1 MSDSFLHA
9 EKKEH
14 FLPMR
19 NLLIFLWTCCI
30 SMTAIAQETLKL
42 STEKGDYKGGDT
54 IRLEC
59 TVPEWEGTTRLGTL
73 NILVED
79 IRHNNQWRFRYPM
92 VDGYFEAEFVLPPD
106 MPHNQYMITGSLQPR
121 FFQLTGQL
129 LNRVKEDSVRYTL
142 QLEDKSIIAGTLGL
156 NNEGAFRMPRHV
168 FSGRATLYF
177 SAYKPSKGKNTT
189 HIAISTPLDS
199 AYKPLAV
206 ATLPVLI
213 GALPDDAAFIKYGAD
228 TNLIY
233 NQMGTL
239 ANVTVKGK
247 AKTPVDKFDEENS
260 SGYFK
265 NDRAQVFS
273 GLDGEFSGFISI
285 LDYLNGR
292 VAGLNIQKNTE
303 EFGEYL
309 VVWRNEPT
317 AFFVD
322 EVPVDVQTVFSF
334 PPSEIAMVKV
344 FPPPF
349 LGLIHGAGGGA
360 ISIYSKRATLG
371 MEGRYK
377 NRFVIQ
383 GFSPALS
390 VLKPIAEKEKN

>member
-1 MSDSFLHA
+1 MV
-9 EKKEH
+9 
-14 FLPMR
+14 M
-19 NLLIFLWTCCI
+19 
-30 SMTAIAQETLKL
+30 AQETLQLTTDK
-42 STEKGDYKGGDT
+42 EKYNGGDT
-54 IRLEC
+54 IHLTC
-59 TVPEWEGTTRLGTL
+59 IVPEWEGTTKLGTL

-79 IRHNNQWRFRYPM
+79 IKHNNVWRMRYPI
-92 VDGYFEAEFVLPPD
+92 VDGYFQADLVLPQNI
-106 MPHNQYMITGSLQPR
+106 PHNQYIITGDLQPR

-156 NNEGAFRMPRHV
+156 NEEDAFRMPRHV
-168 FSGRATLYF
+168 FSGRATLFF
-177 SAYKPSKGKNTT
+177 SAYKSGKGKNTT

-199 AYKPLAV
+199 AYKPLAQT
-206 ATLPVLI
+206 TLPLVI
-213 GALPDDAAFIKYGAD
+213 GEVPEDAEFIRYKAD
-228 TNLIY
+228 SNFLR
-233 NQMGTL
+233 NNMGTL
-239 ANVTVKGK
+239 TNVTVKGK
-247 AKTPVDKFDEENS
+247 AKTPVDKYDDENS

-322 EVPVDVQTVFSF
+322 EVPVDVQTIFSF

-349 LGLIHGAGGGA
+349 MGVILGAGGGA
-360 ISIYSKRATLG
+360 IAIYSKRATLG
-371 MEGRYK
+371 YEGRYR

-383 GFSPALS
+383 GFSPTRS
-390 VLKPIAEKEKN
+390 VLTPVKGK

>member
-1 MSDSFLHA
+1 MRTLIVFFLLCCYPIQKGMA
-9 EKKEH
+9 QDTLLLTTDKEKY
-14 FLPMR
+14 F
-19 NLLIFLWTCCI
+19 
-30 SMTAIAQETLKL
+30 
-42 STEKGDYKGGDT
+42 GGDT
-54 IRLEC
+54 IRLMC
-59 TVPEWEGTTRLGTL
+59 TVPEWEGTTKLGTL

-79 IRHNNQWRFRYPM
+79 IKHNNVWRLRYPV
-92 VDGYFEAEFVLPPD
+92 VDGYFQADLVLPQNI
-106 MPHNQYMITGSLQPR
+106 PHNQYIITGDLQPR

-129 LNRVKEDSVRYTL
+129 LNRVKEDSVRYTM

-168 FSGRATLYF
+168 FSGRATLFF
-177 SAYKPSKGKNTT
+177 SAYKPTKGKNTT
-189 HIAISTPLDS
+189 HIGISTPLDS
-199 AYKPLAV
+199 AYKPLAQT
-206 ATLPVLI
+206 TLPIVI
-213 GALPDDAAFIKYGAD
+213 GEVPEDAAFIRYKAD
-228 TNLIY
+228 SNFLR
-233 NQMGTL
+233 NNMGTL

-247 AKTPVDKFDEENS
+247 AKTPVDKFDDENS

-317 AFFVD
+317 AFFLD
-322 EVPVDVQTVFSF
+322 EVPVDVQTIFSF

-349 LGLIHGAGGGA
+349 MGVILGAGGGA
-360 ISIYSKRATLG
+360 IAVYSKRATLG
-371 MEGRYK
+371 LEGRYK

-383 GFSPALS
+383 GFSSTLS
-390 VLKPIAEKEKN
+390 VLKPVKGN